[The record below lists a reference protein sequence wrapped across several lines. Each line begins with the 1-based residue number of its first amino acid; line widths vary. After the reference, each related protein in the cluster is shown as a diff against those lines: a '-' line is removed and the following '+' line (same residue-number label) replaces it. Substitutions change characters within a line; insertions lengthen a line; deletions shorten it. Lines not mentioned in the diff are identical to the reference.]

1 MENNEE
7 KVKLKDRLA
16 GFYKNLIGKRTAG
29 PDVFY
34 KSVKDKF
41 SGKFAV
47 FGNKLDTLFEITG
60 PFNEAAEER
69 LAGFSRRRLFFRIS
83 FAFVFL
89 FIYVMLFLC
98 FPPTELFK
106 NTTTN
111 GGDMGAHNYA
121 AKFFIDNL
129 LPSFRMSGWDMGW
142 FAGMPMLTF
151 YFPLPFLLI
160 ALLSKLVVYNVAFKL
175 VTVLGS
181 LMLPAALYFFG
192 RMLRFKYPFPQFAAV
207 GAMAFLYMKSFS
219 IYGGNFLGTFAGE
232 FSYSI
237 SFALVIFFLATLYR
251 GSENGKFDWLFAI
264 NCILLGGIVISH
276 LITLIAVIVIAP
288 SLFLINRSWKCAR
301 YIIVVFIIGFFLS
314 AFWSLPFVMLVK
326 WTPTM
331 SWTNI
336 KDLKSLFPLEIIPA
350 LVLGAIG
357 LFFSTIKKDKRVVPI
372 TWTVIVFMSVFFT
385 WNGGRLYNARFLPFI
400 FLFIYLLAAYGI
412 SHLYWL
418 FVTVFPLIRKR
429 RVKKDGAGEI
439 FEPCS
444 IQESCHESDQNMAF
458 KAVPDFTVDLQIE
471 VPQKSLA
478 EKTNIPGPE
487 DTPKL
492 EDVTVPENMPGP
504 EDITVPEDIT
514 EIKTRADFRPGLWM
528 RLKEKMVGEIPEANF
543 TKFRKG
549 FYKFIV
555 IAFVP
560 IIAVIAGAGIWAGNP
575 LGPAWARHNFTGFE
589 EKPDWKTYDD
599 VMKYL
604 DSLPYGR
611 VMFEFNKE
619 IIQKYGTPRS
629 FELIPFWTKQP
640 GMEGL
645 LVESSLT
652 APWHYM
658 NQAELSLKPRGTVA
672 GWSVPGRNYE
682 AAIKHLQYMNITY
695 IMACTEEVIADLDSD
710 PRVEFL
716 NKIDPWYFYEMKG
729 DHNYVE
735 IMDNAPYRYKTDD
748 WINDMRDWYKSAD
761 NVDNP
766 VIYDDGSI
774 NMADFISINKESLK
788 NVPEN
793 PVVTKGEITYEK
805 VEREKIEFYTTGIG
819 QPHLVKV
826 SYFPN
831 WKVTGAEGPYL
842 VSPSLMLVYPT
853 QNEVTLYYGMTP
865 ANRIGVTLSVSGWV
879 VIVLVLV
886 VNLVF
891 YLKSKR
897 AKKRCDK

>member
-1 MENNEE
+1 MKFAEE
-7 KVKLKDRLA
+7 KVKFKTKLA
-16 GFYKNLIGKRTAG
+16 GFYRN
-29 PDVFY
+29 
-34 KSVKDKF
+34 VKDRYSRKI
-41 SGKFAV
+41 GV
-47 FGNKLDTLFEITG
+47 FRKKLDFLLEITS
-60 PFNEAAEER
+60 PYNEAAEEK
-69 LAGFSRRRLFFRIS
+69 LAVVSKKRLFFTIS
-83 FAFVFL
+83 FVFVFL

-129 LPSFRMSGWDMGW
+129 LPNFRMSGWDMGW

-160 ALLSKLVVYNVAFKL
+160 ALLSKVFVYNVAFKL

-181 LMLPAALYFFG
+181 LMLPAALYLFG
-192 RMLRFKYPFPQFAAV
+192 RLFRFKFPYPQLAAV

-237 SFALVIFFLATLYR
+237 SFALVFIFLATLYR

-264 NCILLGGIVISH
+264 NCILLGGIVITH
-276 LITLIAVIVIAP
+276 LITLIAVVVIAP
-288 SLFLINRSWKCAR
+288 SLFLINRNWKCAR
-301 YIIVVFIIGFFLS
+301 YIIVVFVIGFFIS

-331 SWTNI
+331 SWSNI

-357 LFFSTIKKDKRVVPI
+357 LFFSTVKKDKRVVPI
-372 TWTVIVFMSVFFT
+372 TWTIIVFMSVFFT
-385 WNGGRLYNARFLPFI
+385 WSGGRLYNARFLPFI
-400 FLFIYLLAAYGI
+400 FLFMYLLAAYGM

-418 FVTVFPLIRKR
+418 FVSAFPIEWGKSLKIKSRSGQRTALEHESKTSAGP
-429 RVKKDGAGEI
+429 VKESSMETKPGQEFLLEVLPEKPGEPEVAEVIEVAEVRDSVTGETKKISPWKTNTRPGFWAI
-439 FEPCS
+439 FEKKLS
-444 IQESCHESDQNMAF
+444 SKIARTDF
-458 KAVPDFTVDLQIE
+458 K
-471 VPQKSLA
+471 
-478 EKTNIPGPE
+478 
-487 DTPKL
+487 
-492 EDVTVPENMPGP
+492 
-504 EDITVPEDIT
+504 
-514 EIKTRADFRPGLWM
+514 
-528 RLKEKMVGEIPEANF
+528 
-543 TKFRKG
+543 KFRKG

-555 IAFVP
+555 FSFIP
-560 IIAVIAGAGIWAGNP
+560 IIVILAGAGIWAGNP

-589 EKPDWKTYDD
+589 EKPDWKTYDAL
-599 VMKYL
+599 MKYL

-611 VMFEFNKE
+611 VMFEFNKD

-652 APWHYM
+652 APWHYI
-658 NQAELSLKPRGTVA
+658 NQAELSVKPRGTVA
-672 GWSVPGRNYE
+672 GWQVPGRNYE
-682 AAIKHLQYMNITY
+682 AAMKHLQYMNISY
-695 IMACTEEVIADLDSD
+695 IMACSKEVIADLDSD
-710 PRVEFL
+710 SRVEFL
-716 NKIDPWYFYEMKG
+716 NKIDPWYFYEIKG
-729 DHNYVE
+729 KHNYVE
-735 IMDNAPYRYKTDD
+735 IMDNNPFRYKTED
-748 WINDMRDWYKSAD
+748 WLNDMRDWYLNAD
-761 NVDNP
+761 NVANP
-766 VIYDDGSI
+766 VIYDDGST
-774 NMADFISINKESLK
+774 NMGKFISINKESLK
-788 NVPEN
+788 DVPEN
-793 PVVTKGEITYEK
+793 PVDGKGEIIYEK

-819 QPHLVKV
+819 QPHLIKV

-842 VSPSLMLVYPT
+842 VSPSLMLVIPT
-853 QNEVTLYYGMTP
+853 QNKVTLYYGMTP

-879 VIVLVLV
+879 VVLLVLIF
-886 VNLVF
+886 NLVF
-891 YLKSKR
+891 YLIARREKKSSKE
-897 AKKRCDK
+897 

>member
-7 KVKLKDRLA
+7 KVKLKDRLT
-16 GFYKNLIGKRTAG
+16 G
-29 PDVFY
+29 FY
-34 KSVKDKF
+34 KSVRDKF
-41 SGKFAV
+41 REKLGV
-47 FGNKLDTLFEITG
+47 FGSRLNTLFEITS

-69 LAGFSRRRLFFRIS
+69 LAAFSKRRLFFRIS
-83 FAFVFL
+83 LAFVLL

-160 ALLSKLVVYNVAFKL
+160 ALLSKLVVFNVAFKI

-181 LMLPAALYFFG
+181 LMLPAALYLFG
-192 RMLRFKYPFPQFAAV
+192 RLFRFKFPYPQLAAV

-237 SFALVIFFLATLYR
+237 SFALVFIFLATLYR

-264 NCILLGGIVISH
+264 NCILLGGIVITH

-288 SLFLINRSWKCAR
+288 SLFLINRNWKCAK

-350 LVLGAIG
+350 LVFGAIG

-372 TWTVIVFMSVFFT
+372 TWTIIVFMSLFFT
-385 WNGGRLYNARFLPFI
+385 WSGGRLYNARFLPFI
-400 FLFIYLLAAYGI
+400 FLFIYLLAAYGM
-412 SHLYWL
+412 SHMYWL
-418 FVTVFPLIRKR
+418 FVTVFPLVRKR
-429 RVKKDGAGEI
+429 RTKKGITGEI
-439 FEPCS
+439 FEPGS
-444 IQESCHESDQNMAF
+444 IQELKHGSDQNMALGT
-458 KAVPDFTVDLQIE
+458 VPDFTVALKAETPEKQWI
-471 VPQKSLA
+471 
-478 EKTNIPGPE
+478 EKTNIAE
-487 DTPKL
+487 T
-492 EDVTVPENMPGP
+492 ENKPAL
-504 EDITVPEDIT
+504 DI
-514 EIKTRADFRPGLWM
+514 KAGFTRGVWGRF
-528 RLKEKMVGEIPEANF
+528 KETILQIIDRINF
-543 TKFRKG
+543 KKFRKG

-560 IIAVIAGAGIWAGNP
+560 IIAVIAGAGIWANDP

-611 VMFEFNKE
+611 VMFEFNKD

-652 APWHYM
+652 APWHYI
-658 NQAELSLKPRGTVA
+658 NQAELSVKPRGTVA

-682 AAIKHLQYMNITY
+682 AAIRHLQYMNITY
-695 IMACTEEVIADLDSD
+695 IMACSEEVIADLDSD
-710 PRVEFL
+710 SRVEFL

-729 DHNYVE
+729 ENNYVE
-735 IMDNAPYRYKTDD
+735 IMDNTPYRYKTED
-748 WINDMRDWYKSAD
+748 WLKDMRDWYLNAD
-761 NVDNP
+761 NVANP
-766 VIYDDGSI
+766 VIYDDGSAD
-774 NMADFISINKESLK
+774 MADFISINKESLK

-793 PVVTKGEITYEK
+793 PVVAKGEITYEN

-831 WKVTGAEGPYL
+831 WKVTGAKGPYL

-853 QNEVTLYYGMTP
+853 QNKVTLYYGMTP
-865 ANRIGVTLSVSGWV
+865 ANRIGVTLAVSGWV
-879 VIVLVLV
+879 IVLLVLV
-886 VNLVF
+886 FNLIF
-891 YLKSKR
+891 FLKAR
-897 AKKRCDK
+897 REKKL